1 MHQPARITGPVSP
14 QARSVVIHQSPNSP
28 APPSKLH
35 EEILNTAGLLIQA
48 LDSMRSDPALQ
59 DINLAFPQIVVTGS
73 ESVGKSTLLER
84 IAMRNLF
91 PRDARMCTRMPIRLQ
106 LRHLSLLELEKF
118 CSTHS
123 PPLPY
128 SPGLVYTRVTAG
140 EYDSGIVQLVDD
152 FDKIMRQLMDTR
164 VAKQKKGTVNGI
176 IEEEA
181 VIEITGYAV
190 PNLQLVDLPGIVCG
204 RHANEPDD
212 IEQQTRRLAEKYISQ
227 PHTMVL
233 AVIPA
238 SERIRN
244 APVVGLVQKHKK
256 EAHTLIVLTMCDR
269 ANGPEHDRFADLRS
283 RIDGSADDCIPC
295 SQVVRFLKLHQN
307 ITSTSIYTINTR

>member
-73 ESVGKSTLLER
+73 
-84 IAMRNLF
+84 
-91 PRDARMCTRMPIRLQ
+91 DARMCTRMPIRLQ

-269 ANGPEHDRFADLRS
+269 ANGPAFAHRWLS
-283 RIDGSADDCIPC
+283 IPC
-295 SQVVRFLKLHQN
+295 SQVSEIFKA
-307 ITSTSIYTINTR
+307 TSEHN